1 MTALTKARTTPRRDP
16 GSHHDPVAAG
26 VVIHS
31 GALLVLNATHYAEPA
46 TQATGLR
53 VRGVAEHSSNN
64 ATGGNGAGDITS
76 RTGAFRFHNAGD
88 IDRANIGDTA
98 YITDDQTVQAD
109 ATGSSAVGRIDD
121 VDTSGVWVVI
131 E

>member
-1 MTALTKARTTPRRDP
+1 MAALTKPRTTTRREP

-31 GALLVLNATHYAEPA
+31 GALIALNGASFAVPA
-46 TQATGLR
+46 TKATNLR

-64 ATGGNGAGDITS
+64 ATGADGAGDIAS
-76 RTGAFRFHNAGD
+76 RTGAFRFHNNGD
-88 IDRANIGDTA
+88 INRSHIGDTA

-109 ATGSSAVGRIDD
+109 ATGSSPVGRIDD
-121 VDTSGVWVVI
+121 VETDGVWVVI

>member
-1 MTALTKARTTPRRDP
+1 MSALTKPRTTVRRDP
-16 GSHHDPVAAG
+16 GSHYDPVAAG

-31 GALLVLNATHYAEPA
+31 GALLVLNAANYAQPA
-46 TQATGLR
+46 TLATGLR
-53 VRGVAEHSSNN
+53 VRGVAEHASNN
-64 ATGGNGAGDITS
+64 ATGVDGAGHITT
-76 RTGAFRFHNAGD
+76 RTGVFRFHNAGD
-88 IDRANIGDTA
+88 ISRTEIGTTA

-121 VDTSGVWVVI
+121 VDAQGVWVVI